1 MTHYIKLPFYGDNLC
16 SKYKNQLN
24 NLLTNAF
31 PSIKFK
37 FIFHSDYKISSF
49 FNFKT
54 KLPEK
59 CISNICYMFKCSHCS
74 VRYIGCSTRAL
85 NTRIH
90 DHLGKSFRTNQP
102 LKSPTFSAIREHSH
116 NNDHTFSPNNFK
128 IIAHLQ
134 YESEVFIAEQLLI
147 NKHKPE
153 LN

>member
-1 MTHYIKLPFYGDNLC
+1 M
-16 SKYKNQLN
+16 
-24 NLLTNAF
+24 
-31 PSIKFK
+31 
-37 FIFHSDYKISSF
+37 
-49 FNFKT
+49 
-54 KLPEK
+54 
-59 CISNICYMFKCSHCS
+59 
-74 VRYIGCSTRAL
+74 RYIDCSTRAL

-153 LN
+153 LNRQLF